1 MRTPTPT
8 HESRSGPTRIAVVV
22 NELGAGAATRAAIDQ
37 AACLEPATWQVE
49 IASLDL
55 GGRAKG
61 AGRLPRHVPV
71 RRPGLAGLTRW
82 LREFRPLLVHAHLGH
97 ATVAC
102 RAAAPFAGE
111 PVLVAS
117 CHELADWREHRLRP
131 LSLLARAALHH
142 YNVVLAASEAVRAA
156 IAEQDRGL
164 AARVRVLRHGIDLS
178 GFTDLRGMHAA
189 AREVLGYRPGTF
201 VLGVV
206 GRLDERKGVDL
217 LLEAASLALHRV
229 PGLELLIVGDGAER
243 PRLVALASERGLVG
257 RVRFVGERADVR
269 PYLAAFD
276 LFAAPSRG
284 AGAGVTLIE
293 AMAAGVP
300 VAGSPVGGIPEVL
313 DGGAAGWLVP
323 LTPQAWAEAI
333 ARAARLPGEL
343 QRMAE
348 AGRARA
354 GEFSLEHM
362 REQLAECYRTAL
374 GASGEPESLAA

>member
-1 MRTPTPT
+1 MRTPSHDPL
-8 HESRSGPTRIAVVV
+8 SGPTRVAVVV
-22 NELGAGAATRAAIDQ
+22 NDLGGGGATRAAIDQ
-37 AACLEPATWQVE
+37 AACLDPAAWQVE
-49 IASLDL
+49 IASLEL
-55 GGRAKG
+55 AGRSSG
-61 AGRLPRHVPV
+61 AARLPRHVPV
-71 RRPGLAGLTRW
+71 RRPGLTGLAHW
-82 LREFRPLLVHAHLGH
+82 LREFRPEVVHAHLAH

-102 RAAAPFAGE
+102 CAAAPFTGE
-111 PVLVAS
+111 PALVAS
-117 CHELADWREHRLRP
+117 CHEPADWREHRLRP
-131 LSLLARAALHH
+131 LPLLARAALHH
-142 YNVVLAASEAVRAA
+142 FGVVLAGSEAVRAA

-164 AARVRVLRHGIDLS
+164 ALQVRVLRHGTDLS

-206 GRLDERKGVDL
+206 GRLDERKGLDL

-243 PRLVALASERGLVG
+243 MRLVALASEWGLSG

-276 LFAAPSRG
+276 LFAAPSRD
-284 AGAGVTLIE
+284 AGAGVTLME

-300 VAGSPVGGIPEVL
+300 VVGSPVGSIPEVL
-313 DGGAAGWLVP
+313 DGGRAGWLVP

-333 ARAARLPGEL
+333 VRAVRAPGEL
-343 QRMAE
+343 QGMAE

-374 GASGEPESLAA
+374 GVGDEPESLAA